1 MPTVSM
7 KQLIEAGVHFGHQTR
22 RWNPK
27 MAPYIFGERNGIHI
41 IDLRRTLE
49 EIDRALDFVRDLA
62 AGGGVVLFVGT
73 KKQAQAAVRE
83 AADRAGMPYVN
94 FRWLGGMLTNFK
106 TINQR
111 IFYMKELAEMEESG
125 DIDQLPKK
133 ERLRLRREFAHLHR
147 TLGGVEDMDKPPSAV
162 FVIDLNAE
170 HIAVREAVRLD
181 IPVIA
186 LVDTNCNPDDIDF
199 VIPGNDDA
207 IRAASL
213 IADAVS
219 GACLEGL
226 RLAQE
231 EAEGSDEGVPEAGAA
246 AAAEQESEEAEE
258 KTGPPE
264 EADTTEGTHASNGG
278 GKVVNSEATEA
289 MPKTDDG
296 AVGETDRTEGN
307 TETILEREDDDM
319 RTLKELTKG
328 CRILKKR
335 KPPLDPTKS
344 DLKDAERTERTDETK
359 EFHDSTSDEVND
371 TVDNNIEATAKDKDK
386 VEPNKGA
393 DAKPQDNESSK
404 GLGGAIEE
412 KGSPD
417 TKVEPEL
424 EKQVTNDTT
433 TSNDEAPKTKPR
445 KSSKSGTDSLGPML
459 NHLLN
464 RMGSPRQESP
474 DSPVIFARG
483 GPKTEESIET
493 DTLESDRIGRS
504 GSKVTKE
511 ITEYELTE
519 EAKELEKRFCDMIRG
534 EYNYRCQIC
543 GNYVRTYGGKPHTFV
558 THIIKP
564 SKDLRTNH
572 PGNLLNLCGWHHTLI
587 SYGQWSFLH
596 PVTAEPI
603 TNADN
608 MYGLLK
614 NVTNEHD
621 DHENTYKVVLIR
633 FYEVYEQW
641 EAKAKSIDQT
651 IRFSEPHWKYFCRRF
666 E

>member
-231 EAEGSDEGVPEAGAA
+231 EAEGSDEGVPEAAGAA
-246 AAAEQESEEAEE
+246 AAAEQESEEAAEE
-258 KTGPPE
+258 TEASEGSEVAESEVSESEGAESESGGPEETAAAADASAAPPDAPAEPEADAGGGAGAEPPEAKTSEAAAEDAAEPE
-264 EADTTEGTHASNGG
+264 EA
-278 GKVVNSEATEA
+278 
-289 MPKTDDG
+289 
-296 AVGETDRTEGN
+296 
-307 TETILEREDDDM
+307 
-319 RTLKELTKG
+319 
-328 CRILKKR
+328 
-335 KPPLDPTKS
+335 
-344 DLKDAERTERTDETK
+344 
-359 EFHDSTSDEVND
+359 
-371 TVDNNIEATAKDKDK
+371 
-386 VEPNKGA
+386 
-393 DAKPQDNESSK
+393 
-404 GLGGAIEE
+404 
-412 KGSPD
+412 
-417 TKVEPEL
+417 
-424 EKQVTNDTT
+424 KQP
-433 TSNDEAPKTKPR
+433 AP
-445 KSSKSGTDSLGPML
+445 
-459 NHLLN
+459 
-464 RMGSPRQESP
+464 
-474 DSPVIFARG
+474 V
-483 GPKTEESIET
+483 
-493 DTLESDRIGRS
+493 
-504 GSKVTKE
+504 
-511 ITEYELTE
+511 
-519 EAKELEKRFCDMIRG
+519 
-534 EYNYRCQIC
+534 
-543 GNYVRTYGGKPHTFV
+543 
-558 THIIKP
+558 
-564 SKDLRTNH
+564 
-572 PGNLLNLCGWHHTLI
+572 
-587 SYGQWSFLH
+587 
-596 PVTAEPI
+596 
-603 TNADN
+603 
-608 MYGLLK
+608 
-614 NVTNEHD
+614 
-621 DHENTYKVVLIR
+621 
-633 FYEVYEQW
+633 
-641 EAKAKSIDQT
+641 
-651 IRFSEPHWKYFCRRF
+651 SEPA
-666 E
+666 EV